1 MNYGGIIWKLY
12 ALIVT
17 LYLLK
22 VILKKI
28 KSDIHNYHQGFMI
41 VNDVLYIPLYEVLK
55 RGYKLPSNYET
66 TIIDLSDVTDF
77 DDMASYFYNVTDLSL
92 EDVID
97 LYNNR
102 YDFEELLPIVD
113 DLAEANYQQGFTQG
127 YNEGDEDG
135 YNKCYHFNK
144 EYK

>member
-1 MNYGGIIWKLY
+1 MKIICINCD
-12 ALIVT
+12 IVFIES
-17 LYLLK
+17 Y
-22 VILKKI
+22 IKKI

-66 TIIDLSDVTDF
+66 TNIDLSDVTDF
-77 DDMASYFYNVTDLSL
+77 DDMASYFYNVTCLSL

-102 YDFEELLPIVD
+102 YDFEELLTIVD
-113 DLAEANYQQGFTQG
+113 DLAEANYQQGYTQG

-135 YNKCYHFNK
+135 YNKCYNFNK